1 MKCIL
6 FNKAETENNKLYSN
20 LWSMQY
26 FHQQFIFPSENI
38 ISEQL
43 FVLEVSK
50 SGYGSCQLRY
60 RNALSVH
67 KVTCC

>member
-6 FNKAETENNKLYSN
+6 FNKAEMENNKLYSN

-26 FHQQFIFPSENI
+26 FHQQFIFPSEKI

-43 FVLEVSK
+43 FVLEVRAAMVLVS
-50 SGYGSCQLRY
+50 
-60 RNALSVH
+60 
-67 KVTCC
+67 